1 MIINCYSTLSFLV
14 AGGGFCFYRS
24 SAFLPP
30 GGWHSRAEGPHGRVA
45 RGLWQGFG
53 RGPAYEQRQSEQRQ
67 SEHTTSQGGVP
78 AAERVGSPCGL
89 PHLPI
94 LSLYCHHCISLC
106 NRNQYP
112 GEAGNSSQFYRDTD
126 SDSEISLLGVH
137 PQDTPAKIQKLS
149 QLHRL
154 PTAALLVVAED

>member
-1 MIINCYSTLSFLV
+1 MIINCYVTLSFLV
-14 AGGGFCFYRS
+14 AGGGFCFHRS

-30 GGWHSRAEGPHGRVA
+30 GGGRSRAEGPHCRVT

-53 RGPAYEQRQSEQRQ
+53 RGPAYEQRQ

-78 AAERVGSPCGL
+78 AAERVGSPWGL

-94 LSLYCHHCISLC
+94 LSLYCRCCISRC
-106 NRNQYP
+106 NRNQCP
-112 GEAGNSSQFYRDTD
+112 GDAGNSSQFYRDID

-137 PQDTPAKIQKLS
+137 PQETPAKIQKLS

-154 PTAALLVVAED
+154 PTAALLVVAKD

>member
-1 MIINCYSTLSFLV
+1 MQGAGFAFTGPLPSFHR
-14 AGGGFCFYRS
+14 AGGTAEPRDPT
-24 SAFLPP
+24 A
-30 GGWHSRAEGPHGRVA
+30 GWHGVSG
-45 RGLWQGFG
+45 RGLEGALPMSSG
-53 RGPAYEQRQSEQRQ
+53 RASSGRARQ